1 MAHNREKPL
10 RTAKNNFARSQ
21 RGAAGCSPYLFQ
33 QRERG
38 KGEVSKCSVWDRE
51 SPFNYRVCLLNFN
64 KLLRKTVNDPL
75 QQFQREKWNSPL
87 ENWVEAKRKSSKI
100 KLHLQKVVVL
110 LQDFCFRSFLKWNIW
125 ICEWKCVNIEILSRW
140 WIWKGTFSVRCYGM
154 TSPIWLMRN

>member
-64 KLLRKTVNDPL
+64 KLFRKTVNDPL
-75 QQFQREKWNSPL
+75 QQFQREKWNGTL
-87 ENWVEAKRKSSKI
+87 ENWVDVIRKSSKI
-100 KLHLQKVVVL
+100 KLNLHKSGSSLTGL
-110 LQDFCFRSFLKWNIW
+110 LLSQFVNQ
-125 ICEWKCVNIEILSRW
+125 ICECKCVHVEM
-140 WIWKGTFSVRCYGM
+140 SVMNLKMDFFCPPLQHDITIM
-154 TSPIWLMRN
+154 INEKLMRS